1 MKSAPTNSKDL
12 VVKNLYFSN
21 WGDNLGY
28 PLAFAVLP
36 YVAKIPGVT
45 PNLVTI
51 LSFFLYLTGCLLLF
65 INVPH
70 HLSIAGIFIIL
81 GFVGDDLDGQLAR
94 YKKMHS
100 DIGSFLDLTLDVLKI
115 FIISL
120 SLGYAVYLQSQQI
133 IHLFMGFASCFF
145 FFFRYYIKLETI
157 FAQILKD
164 EKYLEKSLSKRA
176 KLISQ
181 MNNGILKHS
190 TSFIQSVR
198 KFVFQ
203 HKLIFV
209 LDEAEF
215 AILIGVFAFLNRLD
229 IALYIFAFG
238 QFVWAIY
245 RWVERG
251 YQIHTNSPRL
261 LWPMRK

>member
-1 MKSAPTNSKDL
+1 MKSAPSTSKDI

-21 WGDNLGY
+21 WGDNIGY
-28 PLAFAVLP
+28 PLAYTVLP
-36 YVAKIPGVT
+36 YVAKITGVT

-51 LSFFLYLTGCLLLF
+51 FSFFLYLAGCLLLF

-70 HLSIAGIFIIL
+70 HLPIAGIFIIL

-100 DIGSFLDLTLDVLKI
+100 DIGSFLDLTFDVLKI

-133 IHLFMGFASCFF
+133 IHLVLGFASCFF
-145 FFFRYYIKLETI
+145 FFFRYYIKLETM
-157 FAQILKD
+157 FAQIVKD
-164 EKYLEKSLSKRA
+164 EKYLNKSLSKRTE
-176 KLISQ
+176 LIMQ
-181 MNNGILKHS
+181 LNNGILKHS
-190 TSFIQSVR
+190 TSFMHGVR
-198 KFVFQ
+198 KFVFR
-203 HKLIFV
+203 HKLILV

-215 AILIGVFAFLNRLD
+215 AILIGIFAFLNRLD
-229 IALYIFAFG
+229 IALYVFALG
-238 QFVWAIY
+238 QFGWAIF
-245 RWVERG
+245 RWIERG

>member
-1 MKSAPTNSKDL
+1 MKSTPSNSKDL

-28 PLAFAVLP
+28 PLAFAILP

-51 LSFFLYLTGCLLLF
+51 FSFFLYSAGCLLLF

-70 HLSIAGIFIIL
+70 HLSISGICIIL
-81 GFVGDDLDGQLAR
+81 GFIGDDLDGQLAR
-94 YKKMHS
+94 YNKMHS
-100 DIGSFLDLTLDVLKI
+100 NIGSFLDLTLDVLKI
-115 FIISL
+115 FLISL

-133 IHLFMGFASCFF
+133 IHLFLGFASGFF
-145 FFFRYYIKLETI
+145 FFFRYYIKLETM
-157 FAQILKD
+157 FVQINIDPLYLK
-164 EKYLEKSLSKRA
+164 KSLSKRKELVA
-176 KLISQ
+176 LMK
-181 MNNGILKHS
+181 KE
-190 TSFIQSVR
+190 TSFSSISLTKNIR
-198 KFVFQ
+198 AFVLR
-203 HKLIFV
+203 HRMLFV

-245 RWVERG
+245 RWIERG